1 MSPNT
6 QRPSTRRTRRGLLAR
21 SGAALAASLAL
32 SSAGC
37 LSRLP
42 PLGGEQRYGRLGVP
56 PAGDP
61 WYRRWL
67 PAPTA
72 VDDTVETY
80 HVVAL
85 MSPVSRPD
93 APEKFVAGRA
103 RLKASLDCFGIG
115 FERYDRVLTCPFG
128 TVVEASFDRQTVART
143 LTASGYERTGE
154 YRGYA
159 TFARDDVARRA
170 AVGDG
175 VVVWTSA
182 FHHDAPNLAALVDA
196 GAGARPRYHEADDG
210 FAALTTAAGGTPPLG
225 VNTATADPTGRPAML
240 ADAFRFDDET
250 AYQLVHYR
258 YRDPDRVPTRAAL
271 ERALRADD
279 YRFVD
284 GAETF
289 DVTVDGRLATVET
302 QVPLTDARA
311 VPPEYDRP
319 QVTWGVERDGA
330 GRRVTFRHDAGESV
344 PADQLF
350 YDLVRPAA
358 PGRIQKRPLWQGSEA
373 VEAGGEATVDLRD
386 EPDATGVQLV
396 YSTRDVG
403 FHVLLGVDLRGESD
417 G

>member
-6 QRPSTRRTRRGLLAR
+6 QRPSTQRTRRGLLAR
-21 SGAALAASLAL
+21 GSAALAASLFL

-37 LSRLP
+37 LSSLP

-72 VDDTVETY
+72 VDDAVETS
-80 HVVAL
+80 HFVAL
-85 MSPVSRPD
+85 TSPVSRPD

-103 RLKASLDCFGIG
+103 RLKASLDFFGVG

-128 TVVEASFDRQTVART
+128 AVVEASFDRETVART
-143 LTASGYERTGE
+143 LTDGGYDSTGA
-154 YRGYA
+154 YRGYE
-159 TFARDDVARRA
+159 TFARDDLPRRA

-182 FHHDAPNLAALVDA
+182 RHHDAANLPALVDA
-196 GAGARPRYHEADDG
+196 GTGERPRYHETDAG
-210 FAALTTAAGGTPPLG
+210 FAALTGAAGGTPYLG

-250 AYQLVHYR
+250 AYQVVHYR
-258 YRDPDRVPTRAAL
+258 YHDPERVPTRAAL

-279 YRFVD
+279 YRFAAD
-284 GAETF
+284 ADAF
-289 DVTVDGRLATVET
+289 DVSVDGRLATVET
-302 QVPLTDARA
+302 QVPLTDARS
-311 VPPEYDRP
+311 VPPEHALP
-319 QVTWGVERDGA
+319 QVTWGVDRDPGD
-330 GRRVTFRHDAGESV
+330 RRVTFRHDAGESV
-344 PADQLF
+344 PADRLF

-358 PGRIQKRPLWQGSEA
+358 PGRIQKRPLWRDVET
-373 VEAGGEATVDLRD
+373 VEASMEATVDLRD
-386 EPDATGVQLV
+386 DPDATGVQLV
-396 YSTRDVG
+396 YAVRDVG
-403 FHVLLGVDLRGESD
+403 FHVLSSVALRGETD
-417 G
+417 D